1 MTTVTDRPGH
11 DRRYALSSEKLA
23 RETGFVPQMTFETGL
38 AQTVQW
44 YRENVDWTRRVDQV
58 KYREYYEKNYS
69 WRDVEAPSRSA
80 R

>member
-23 RETGFVPQMTFETGL
+23 RETGFEPEMRFETGL

-44 YRENVDWTRRVDQV
+44 YRENGDWTRRVRTGE
-58 KYREYYEKNYS
+58 YREYYEKNYS
-69 WRDVEAPSRSA
+69 WRDAGASTPA
-80 R
+80 AQ